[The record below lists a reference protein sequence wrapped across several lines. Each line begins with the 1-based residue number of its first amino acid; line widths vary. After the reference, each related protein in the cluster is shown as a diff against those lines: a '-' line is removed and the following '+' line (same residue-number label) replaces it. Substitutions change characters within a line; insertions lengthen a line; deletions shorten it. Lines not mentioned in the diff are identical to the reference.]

1 MKAIKYSEEAKSM
14 LFKAANQLKSKSF
27 EIKDK
32 VSEFITEADFRH
44 MSHVNIKTLF
54 IIGLLVLC
62 ASLFLSLNKS
72 IREIQT
78 QNREILSI
86 LIPNGVEIK
95 EVNGIQNRQ
104 YIVTCKEAI
113 HKTLHWYSDW
123 QEVKTNL
130 KERVIKETGVSQI
143 SVKIG
148 EQPGRNHDL
157 VFYAGQKYI
166 KFDFN

>member
-1 MKAIKYSEEAKSM
+1 M
-14 LFKAANQLKSKSF
+14 KSKSF

-32 VSEFITEADFRH
+32 VSDFITEADFRH

-130 KERVIKETGVSQI
+130 KERVIKETGVS
-143 SVKIG
+143 
-148 EQPGRNHDL
+148 
-157 VFYAGQKYI
+157 
-166 KFDFN
+166 